1 MTLAYSEAYVVY
13 SRVKNMTCS
22 CVGCVNW
29 VQPTSSTLCLIINK
43 WSGGQ
48 NFNVHM
54 FGLALGLS
62 LNEVHDADG
71 KE

>member
-1 MTLAYSEAYVVY
+1 
-13 SRVKNMTCS
+13 MTCS

-29 VQPTSSTLCLIINK
+29 VQPTSSTLCFIVNK
-43 WSGGQ
+43 SSGGQ
-48 NFNVHM
+48 NSDVHM
-54 FGLALGLS
+54 FGLALGLP